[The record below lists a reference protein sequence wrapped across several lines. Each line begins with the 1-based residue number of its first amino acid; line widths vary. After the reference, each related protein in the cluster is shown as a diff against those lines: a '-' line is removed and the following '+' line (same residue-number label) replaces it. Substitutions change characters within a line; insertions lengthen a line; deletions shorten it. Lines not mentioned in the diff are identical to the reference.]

1 MKLAYKDLKSLIMH
15 SLDIVVLTILAIGSL
30 QSFGLVFPLATKGHH
45 YLALWVALFAIE
57 IASKIAMQVGVAQR
71 LAQWFGFWLSFDL
84 LYGPLLF
91 LWVQHIIRP
100 HQKLWQLL
108 HLAPAAIVLASTLFR
123 VITLGSDGRSE
134 WIQQVLTTGQWQ
146 PILAWLDTLQSFTMM
161 HPLLYTLL
169 TLWLL
174 INYRKSFNQNR
185 SESLSVRLDWLL
197 SMVGLQMVMW
207 PVAIYFIAYL
217 PLPTATAWLTS
228 YIPAVIWINVL
239 AAISLYHH
247 NIVIANQAT
256 IKQSAAINNHGK
268 TDKQIDQDIAKQLDN
283 FVAQEKYRQAKL
295 TLDELAEAIDIP
307 SYLVS
312 QHINH
317 TLATNFF
324 DYINTHRVEWV
335 KQQLTNPNNNTTIL
349 EIAFA
354 AGFNS
359 KSTFN
364 TVFKKQA
371 GCTPSQFRANHS
383 MRLQT

>member
-1 MKLAYKDLKSLIMH
+1 MH
-15 SLDIVVLTILAIGSL
+15 SLDIVVLTVLAFGSL
-30 QSFGLVFPLATKGHH
+30 QSFGIVFPLATKGHH

-57 IASKIAMQVGVAQR
+57 IASKIAMQVGVAQP

-91 LWVQHIIRP
+91 LWVQHILHP
-100 HQKLWQLL
+100 HRKPWQLL
-108 HLAPAAIVLASTLFR
+108 HLVPAAVVLA
-123 VITLGSDGRSE
+123 ITLSRVMTMGSNGRSE
-134 WIQQVLTTGQWQ
+134 WIQQVLLAGQWQ
-146 PILAWLDTLQSFTMM
+146 PIVSWLDTLQSFTMM

-174 INYRKSFNQNR
+174 INYRKRFNQNR

-197 SMVGLQMVMW
+197 SMVGLQMIMW

-217 PLPTATAWLTS
+217 PLPTATAWLAS

-247 NIVIANQAT
+247 NIVIGNQAT
-256 IKQSAAINNHGK
+256 IDQASDICFSSKS
-268 TDKQIDQDIAKQLDN
+268 DKQIDQDIAKQLDK

-295 TLDELAEAIDIP
+295 TLDELAEAIDTP

-312 QHINH
+312 QYINH
-317 TLATNFF
+317 TLANNFF
-324 DYINTHRVEWV
+324 DYINTHRIEWV
-335 KQQLTNPNNNTTIL
+335 KQQLANPNSNKTIL

-371 GCTPSQFRANHS
+371 GCTPSQFRTNHS